1 MARTSEQIEA
11 IIVELKSNRDARDT
25 HFENAAL
32 ALDGVDDAKAKKL
45 RAFKHVKQKANDQSI
60 CVRCEL
66 RKEDDGRIRA
76 LFCRV
81 HDFVTKVESASGTDI
96 TIHGLRDLLADESFT
111 VTGATTVENL

>member
-45 RAFKHVKQKANDQSI
+45 RAFKHDKQKAADRGI
-60 CVRCEL
+60 CIKCKL
-66 RKEDDGRIRA
+66 RKGTDDKIKA
-76 LFCRV
+76 LQCTVYDFTTRV
-81 HDFVTKVESASGTDI
+81 EGHSGTDI

-111 VTGATTVENL
+111 VTASPTVENL

>member
-45 RAFKHVKQKANDQSI
+45 RAFKHDKQKAADRGI
-60 CVRCEL
+60 CIKCKL
-66 RKEDDGRIRA
+66 RKGTDDKIRA
-76 LFCRV
+76 LQCTVYDFTTRV
-81 HDFVTKVESASGTDI
+81 EGHSGTDI

-111 VTGATTVENL
+111 VTASPTVENL